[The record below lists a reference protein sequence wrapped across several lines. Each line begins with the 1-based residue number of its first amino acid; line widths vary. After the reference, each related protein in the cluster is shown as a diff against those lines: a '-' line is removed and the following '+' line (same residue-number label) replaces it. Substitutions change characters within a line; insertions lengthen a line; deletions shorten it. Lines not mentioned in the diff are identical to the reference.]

1 VSLWNFSYDLFG
13 SRYAASLCQPCRFHC
28 SASLAPLHA
37 CRRFKNSRFDVIG
50 GAIYFL
56 SIVSVLP
63 RCSAGLAL
71 LSASSVA
78 DFIATFLREFAAC
91 WYDILMQSYVS
102 LTVTLLFVLITFG
115 FAKGGGVGA
124 VSGERQQLQQQQKR
138 ALANA
143 QQQGGKGQKPPHTAT
158 AGGSGSAGNA
168 AAAAASGPGS
178 GRPAGATGKRR
189 SPVVGPLVKLRTGG
203 SSTQLLVALLH
214 AGAHLSLAV
223 VLLLLLELGVEVC
236 VK

>member
-1 VSLWNFSYDLFG
+1 
-13 SRYAASLCQPCRFHC
+13 
-28 SASLAPLHA
+28 
-37 CRRFKNSRFDVIG
+37 VIG

-71 LSASSVA
+71 LSATSVT
-78 DFIATFLREFAAC
+78 DFIVIFLREFAAC
-91 WYDILMQSYVS
+91 WYDIFMQSYVS
-102 LTVTLLFVLITFG
+102 LAVTLLFFLITLG

-124 VSGERQQLQQQQKR
+124 VSGERQQLQQQQR
-138 ALANA
+138 RQRQQALASS
-143 QQQGGKGQKPPHTAT
+143 QQGGSAT
-158 AGGSGSAGNA
+158 AQKSFVAASSGSGNIGNATGVGVSRPSGSA
-168 AAAAASGPGS
+168 
-178 GRPAGATGKRR
+178 GKRR

-236 VK
+236 IK

>member
-1 VSLWNFSYDLFG
+1 VH
-13 SRYAASLCQPCRFHC
+13 AHC
-28 SASLAPLHA
+28 
-37 CRRFKNSRFDVIG
+37 RFKNSRFDVIG

-78 DFIATFLREFAAC
+78 DFIVIFLREFAAC
-91 WYDILMQSYVS
+91 WYDILMHSYTS
-102 LTVTLLFVLITFG
+102 LAVTLLFFLITFG

-143 QQQGGKGQKPPHTAT
+143 QQGSKGQRPPH
-158 AGGSGSAGNA
+158 AGAASGSGGAGNAA
-168 AAAAASGPGS
+168 AAAAASGPGAS
-178 GRPAGATGKRR
+178 RPAGATGKRS

-203 SSTQLLVALLH
+203 GSTQLLVAALH

-236 VK
+236 IK

>member
-1 VSLWNFSYDLFG
+1 
-13 SRYAASLCQPCRFHC
+13 
-28 SASLAPLHA
+28 
-37 CRRFKNSRFDVIG
+37 VIG

-78 DFIATFLREFAAC
+78 DFIAIFLHEFTAC
-91 WYDILMQSYVS
+91 WYDIFMQSYVS
-102 LTVTLLFVLITFG
+102 LAVTLLFFLITVG

-138 ALANA
+138 QRQQAMAGG
-143 QQQGGKGQKPPHTAT
+143 QQGGSSSSAAKGQKSFTSA
-158 AGGSGSAGNA
+158 GSGSGGA
-168 AAAAASGPGS
+168 AAGAGTSRPCGAA
-178 GRPAGATGKRR
+178 GKRR

-236 VK
+236 IK